1 MGLLD
6 KIESKIALTSDMWT
20 TSNQKKGYMVIT
32 AHYIG
37 DDWSMQ
43 SCILRYD
50 IYFKFVNIILHIEFA
65 LSHS

>member
-1 MGLLD
+1 
-6 KIESKIALTSDMWT
+6 MWT
-20 TSNQKKGYMVIT
+20 ASNQKKGYMVIT

-43 SCILRYD
+43 SRILRYN